1 MRLLQTLPGFNS
13 VGPNQKAESNLP
25 IGPTIDGIFLEVTAA
40 HSTISSGAAVLQTL
54 AQLATHVAYIN
65 VIADD
70 SRIIRRITPAL
81 LSYYLNRKNLAR
93 CLVDSAGTVIKSA
106 YIPFADPTRP
116 QVEGQDATALGTLGL
131 KKLTLQ
137 VEFLNPQISSVS
149 YTYAIKATADIRTQN
164 AAGKPF
170 ASLLET
176 WNIDSFDV
184 VAGLKQFPGVSVT
197 DDILGWIFDNSA
209 AGITK
214 VEVFADGNKLF
225 SGTPNDVFASIRSHS
240 DLQGAIAGTQFPL
253 EFDRTRQLTDVL
265 QTAARDANGNVL
277 VQNGRALRVSDFTIE
292 ITATTAGNVKAL
304 RRNLWRGN

>member
-116 QVEGQDATALGTLGL
+116 QVEGQDATALGTLGTATFFGDNL
-131 KKLTLQ
+131 RRAVFGRTMMGALANTMPDTTPKKAQ
-137 VEFLNPQISSVS
+137 VSHIRIQERSVCS
-149 YTYAIKATADIRTQN
+149 GGSGFGWSGCGGDINLRVAPDYKN
-164 AAGKPF
+164 
-170 ASLLET
+170 
-176 WNIDSFDV
+176 
-184 VAGLKQFPGVSVT
+184 AGLLQNLLRASCPSCIVRVLPEH
-197 DDILGWIFDNSA
+197 DSA
-209 AGITK
+209 A
-214 VEVFADGNKLF
+214 L
-225 SGTPNDVFASIRSHS
+225 RH
-240 DLQGAIAGTQFPL
+240 
-253 EFDRTRQLTDVL
+253 RTS
-265 QTAARDANGNVL
+265 
-277 VQNGRALRVSDFTIE
+277 RVRP
-292 ITATTAGNVKAL
+292 G
-304 RRNLWRGN
+304 